1 MKQVFNS
8 LKGIVVKEVPEP
20 SIKEGFV
27 KIKVAYSCISAG
39 TELSSVKGAD
49 KNILSKIIEDPGK
62 IAKVWDIVK
71 TQGIEK
77 AKNKVDSTLEK
88 LSPLGYSV
96 SGEVIEVAQGIDNIK
111 VGDLVA
117 AAGGGFAVHAE
128 VVVVPKNLVVKI
140 PKGVN
145 LLSAATGT
153 IGSIAMQGVRRAG
166 LTLGEYGVVLGS
178 GLIGLL
184 TAQILKAS
192 GVKVACVDINDFRL
206 QLTKEM
212 GVDLIINSLNEDPVN
227 SVLNWTSGHGADA
240 VIFTAATNQDEPL
253 SQAFNMCRK
262 KGRVV
267 LVGVSG
273 MNIKRED
280 IYSKELDFM
289 VSTSYGPGRYDEN
302 YEIKGNDYPYAY
314 VRWTENRNMTSFLE
328 LIKESKVDLNKI
340 SSKTYLIDEAA
351 QAYEGLKNDPDNH
364 ILTMLDYTKQQEIVT
379 HKNAVIVNTHT
390 KINKN
395 KICIGF
401 VGAGNFATGIL
412 LPIIKRNNDKFYLK
426 TIVNSSG
433 DKAYNTANLFKAEIA
448 STDTNVIFEDPE
460 IDLVVICT
468 RHDSHAKLVLNAL
481 KKGKHVY
488 VEKPLATTLE
498 ELEMIQNFYHEG
510 ISQPKPVLM
519 VGFNRRF
526 SIYAQ
531 ELKKALNKRNSPV
544 LLRYRMNAGFV
555 PEDNWV
561 HNDGG
566 RIVGEACHIIDLM
579 QYLTDSKIA
588 SYAVQHFKPQSG
600 MYLAEDNRS
609 ISLSFK
615 DGSLAV
621 IDYFSCGNKNLP
633 KEYLEVHFEGKSIIM
648 DDYKSLTGYGIK
660 VQSHKSASS
669 QKGHNEEWLALYD
682 SLKKGESPIPL
693 DCLFETTRISI
704 MASK

>member
-8 LKGIVVKEVPEP
+8 SKGIVVKNVPEP
-20 SIKEGFV
+20 SIKKGFV

-39 TELSSVKGAD
+39 TELSSVKEAD

-71 TQGIEK
+71 TQGVEK

-96 SGEVIEVAQGIDNIK
+96 SGEVIEVGQEVDNIK
-111 VGDLVA
+111 VGDCVA
-117 AAGGGFAVHAE
+117 AGGGGFAVHAE
-128 VVVVPKNLVVKI
+128 FVVVPKNLVVKI
-140 PKGVN
+140 PKGVD

-153 IGSIAMQGVRRAG
+153 IGSIAMQGIRRAE
-166 LTLGEYGVVLGS
+166 LALGEYGVVLGS

-206 QLTKEM
+206 QLAKEL
-212 GVDLIINSLNEDPVN
+212 GADLIINSMDENPVN
-227 SVLNWTSGHGADA
+227 GIQNWTSGHGADA

-273 MNIKRED
+273 MDIKRED
-280 IYSKELDFM
+280 IYTKELDFKI
-289 VSTSYGPGRYDEN
+289 STSYGPGRYDEN

-314 VRWTENRNMTSFLE
+314 VRWTENRNIASFLE
-328 LIKESKVDLNKI
+328 LIKEGKVNLDKI
-340 SSKTYLIDEAA
+340 SPKTYHIEEAG
-351 QAYEGLKNDPDNH
+351 QAYEKLKNEPYSH
-364 ILTMLDYTKQQEIVT
+364 ILTILDYTKQQEIDT
-379 HKNAVIVNTHT
+379 DKNAVIVNTHT
-390 KINKN
+390 KINKD

-401 VGAGNFATGIL
+401 IGAGNFATGVL
-412 LPIIKRNNDKFYLK
+412 LPIIKHNNDKFYLK

-433 DKAYNTANLFKAEIA
+433 DKAYNAANLFKAKMA

-468 RHDSHAKLVLNAL
+468 RHNSHAELVLEAL

-498 ELEMIQNFYHEG
+498 ELEMIQNFYHEET
-510 ISQPKPVLM
+510 SQLKPVLM

-531 ELKKALNKRNSPV
+531 ELKKALNQRNSPV

-555 PEDNWV
+555 PADNWV
-561 HNDGG
+561 HDDGG

-579 QYLTDSKIA
+579 QYLTNSKIA

-609 ISLSFK
+609 ISLSFE
-615 DGSLAV
+615 DGSIAI

-633 KEYLEVHFEGKSIIM
+633 KEYLEVHFEGKSIVM
-648 DDYKSLTGYGIK
+648 DDYKSLTGYGVKIK
-660 VQSHKSASS
+660 SHKSVSS
-669 QKGHNEEWLALYD
+669 EKGHKEEWLALYD
-682 SLKKGESPIPL
+682 SLKKGENPIPL
-693 DCLFETTRISI
+693 NCLFETTKISI
-704 MASK
+704 LASK